1 MSYSLD
7 DIVARTNKLASLPAV
22 YNELKAAIDDP
33 DSNIDE
39 ITSIIKKDPDISA
52 RMIGLANSSLY
63 SFGGNVSNIN
73 RVVMLIGTR
82 QLHDLI
88 LATVVISQFK
98 GLSIQGIDM
107 KSFWSH
113 SIACGIAA
121 RNIATWLR
129 EPNVEKYY
137 ITALLHDLGRLMLF
151 LQEPEV
157 MQTLLESHLNS
168 STALH
173 LLESQTLGFDHATA
187 GSQLLTS
194 WDFPLTLSEPIRLHH
209 RPNKSP
215 EEFALNTSVIHVADL
230 IVNAMKLGTSGQ
242 KFVPRLDDQALQRC
256 ELPTS
261 VLPEIVSRTQEQQ
274 ADAIKLFLAA

>member
-7 DIVARTNKLASLPAV
+7 DIVARTNKLASLPAI
-22 YNELKAAIDDP
+22 YNELKAAIDNP
-33 DSNIDE
+33 DSDIDE

-63 SFGGNVSNIN
+63 SFGGNVSNIS

-98 GLSIQGIDM
+98 SLSIQGLDM

-129 EPNVEKYY
+129 EPNIEKYY

-157 MQTLLESHLNS
+157 MQRLLEEHLDS
-168 STALH
+168 KVALH
-173 LLESQTLGFDHATA
+173 ILESQTLGFDNAKA

-194 WDFPLTLSEPIRLHH
+194 WGFPLSLSEPIHFQNQ
-209 RPNKSP
+209 PSKSM
-215 EEFALNTSVIHVADL
+215 EEFALNASVIHLADL
-230 IVNAMKLGTSGQ
+230 IANAMKLGTSGQ
-242 KFVPRLDDQALQRC
+242 KYIPQLDIQALQRC

-274 ADAIKLFLAA
+274 TDAVKLFLAA